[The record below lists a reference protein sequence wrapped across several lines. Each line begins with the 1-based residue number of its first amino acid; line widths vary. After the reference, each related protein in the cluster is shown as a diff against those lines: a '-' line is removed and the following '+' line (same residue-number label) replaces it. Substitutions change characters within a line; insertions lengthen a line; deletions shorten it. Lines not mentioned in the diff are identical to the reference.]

1 MTLEVCRQDLMNKAA
16 AAGTPLVLLWPSV
29 SAPLLARKKRFFE
42 ALFSDAP
49 SPLRWCAVG
58 TPLLVVRKSERTT
71 SPLERYDF
79 KTIPSPSHL
88 RSPFAV
94 PDMQKLQF
102 IFSFVLTQ
110 ALFLNLKTQKPKPFR
125 KMPMPT
131 FHPQPMRGVSI

>member
-1 MTLEVCRQDLMNKAA
+1 MADFAT
-16 AAGTPLVLLWPSV
+16 AAGTPLILLWPSV

-49 SPLRWCAVG
+49 SQLRWYAVG

-79 KTIPSPSHL
+79 KTNPSPSHL

-94 PDMQKLQF
+94 PDMQKLQS
-102 IFSFVLTQ
+102 ISFC
-110 ALFLNLKTQKPKPFR
+110 
-125 KMPMPT
+125 
-131 FHPQPMRGVSI
+131 I